1 MNIRKITRTL
11 FHPTTIKIV
20 SMIFIVGFFFILPT
34 YAQSTGTG
42 SLSEVQKLLNSLLS
56 LCSRG
61 WIILAVLAGK
71 LMTNDW
77 VYGSIIHMDIYLWK
91 IRNIMKNFANFG
103 LVAIVL
109 RNIIQNLIG
118 KEKINI
124 KDIITKTLIAG
135 ILIQAS
141 WFLVAAV
148 VDVSTIATTAI
159 GAFTTS
165 FLQSSPNLQTQ
176 INNSITNNVY
186 TKYIIDLSGGN
197 AITPIVGDK
206 VSSPSRESIL
216 PTYNSV
222 SGPLIYLGFSVF
234 KFQNYMNVQGS
245 PGAESLTISFLLRV
259 VLILFYT
266 LGLALLFIANI
277 IRVAFLRIFIIAAP
291 LLVLAQV
298 FKSKALESG
307 GGVGKYLKFSVML
320 DLIFKP
326 LIFVAGFSMILILVV
341 SIQSIMN
348 GTLPKDFNGVTIGVN
363 SSGSSLAIEGIS
375 TINIQENNILGSDPF
390 STAGAQ
396 ITETGQTIFVNLL
409 LFFLTTFLM
418 RQFIKMAVTSG
429 KGSPISDIMTPMVNW
444 VEKAAK
450 TVPVLPMGGGMSV
463 GAMQNFSAGQKN
475 KLAEGFGMNTSGQF
489 TESEQKF
496 DQFVSAKMGIQQSWG
511 AKDYQELNKFTG
523 FGGNFINESAQIAEQ
538 RVGGL
543 YLGDSS
549 RRPLLERW
557 LKNNPTASGITRNDT
572 FENTFKNNDNPN
584 AKNNRVKLHNL
595 MGGDGSVAPGGVKLG
610 NNTDISYDTLSNNVY
625 HKTNK

>member
-20 SMIFIVGFFFILPT
+20 SMIFIVWFFFILPT

-56 LCSRG
+56 LCSRW

-124 KDIITKTLIAG
+124 KDIITKTLIAW

-222 SGPLIYLGFSVF
+222 SGPLIYLWFSVF
-234 KFQNYMNVQGS
+234 KFQNYMNVQWS

-298 FKSKALESG
+298 FKSKALESWWW
-307 GGVGKYLKFSVML
+307 VGKYLKFSVML

-348 GTLPKDFNGVTIGVN
+348 WTLPKDFNGVTIGVN
-363 SSGSSLAIEGIS
+363 SSWSSLAIEGIS

-429 KGSPISDIMTPMVNW
+429 KWSPISDIMTPMVNW

-450 TVPVLPMGGGMSV
+450 TVPVLPMWWGMSV

-475 KLAEGFGMNTSGQF
+475 KLAEWFGMNTSGQF

-496 DQFVSAKMGIQQSWG
+496 DQFVSAKMWIQQSWW

-523 FGGNFINESAQIAEQ
+523 FWGNFINESAQIAEQ
-538 RVGGL
+538 RVWWL

-595 MGGDGSVAPGGVKLG
+595 MGWDGSVAPGWVKLW